1 MKKLTNGIEVIALIE
16 GEKVECTVETVK
28 GIMVVVETPEGELVN
43 VHYTKV
49 KRVPKETCNRL
60 NFGSRSHKLSD
71 EEVLEL
77 RSVWGTKSRK
87 EVADMFGISTSYA
100 YKLATGRA
108 AKAVRSSLAA

>member
-1 MKKLTNGIEVIALIE
+1 MKKLTNGIEVIALIDN
-16 GEKVECTVETVK
+16 EKVECTVETVK

-77 RSVWGTKSRK
+77 RNLWGTVFR
-87 EVADMFGISTSYA
+87 
-100 YKLATGRA
+100 
-108 AKAVRSSLAA
+108 